1 MARILKIVFLLLL
14 LPLASV
20 AEKWQRLVILHTN
33 DIHGHL
39 PPEQAW
45 WINPNFPPPIGN
57 AAGAAAVIREER
69 ERAERNGWGFL
80 LLEGGDIFQGTPTG
94 EFSKGRAVIEY
105 MNRMGYDA
113 MTIGNHDLDRGPDLF
128 RQLASEASFPALGAN
143 LVDSATGALPDYLK
157 PYVIL
162 ERGGL
167 KIGILGI
174 TNERLRGMQTPE
186 NMKGLDI
193 LPEIATARKWLD
205 TLRAK
210 GVDLVIGLSHAGFY
224 RDKVIADSVP
234 GFDVIVGAHS
244 HTGLRQAYECPN
256 NHTIVVQTFG
266 HLSTVGKLELMI
278 DPKTKQIVGYQ
289 SELRELFT
297 EEVPPDTAELR
308 KIRQWTDLAE
318 AGYDSV
324 IGLAEVDMVRA
335 GGPKES
341 SLGNLMADAIREAA
355 KTDVAFQNSGGI
367 RDDILRG
374 EITYRQIY
382 KVDGFSNTIV
392 TMDMTGE
399 QLLTALEVSVMGGH
413 GIFQVSGLRMVFDP
427 KRPPMDRLVS
437 VEVGGKPIDPKA
449 KYRVATNSFLAAGGG
464 NYRIFQE
471 AENWEDTGHL
481 VRQAMVNYISRHSP
495 VDVRTEGRIREGTR
509 KSKEVAP

>member
-14 LPLASV
+14 LPLASG

-45 WINPNFPPPIGN
+45 WINPSFPPPIGN
-57 AAGAAAVIREER
+57 ASGAAAVIREER
-69 ERAERNGWGFL
+69 ERAARNGWGFL

-113 MTIGNHDLDRGPDLF
+113 MAVGNHDLDKGPDLL
-128 RQLASEASFPALGAN
+128 RSLAGMANFPMLSAN
-143 LVDSATGALPDYLK
+143 LVDSASGQVLDYLK

-162 ERGGL
+162 ERCGL
-167 KIGILGI
+167 KIGFLGI
-174 TNERLRGMQTPE
+174 MVQGLRRMQTPE
-186 NMKGLDI
+186 NLRGIEI
-193 LPEIATARKWLD
+193 LPETPTIRQWMD
-205 TLRAK
+205 TLRAR
-210 GVDLVIGLSHAGFY
+210 GADLIICMNHVGFQ

-234 GFDVIVGAHS
+234 GIDVIIGAHS

-256 NHTIVVQTFG
+256 NHTIVVQTYG

-278 DPKTKQIVGYQ
+278 DPKTRQIVGYQ

-297 EEVPPDTAELR
+297 EEVPPDTDELR

-324 IGLAEVDMVRA
+324 IGLAAVDMVRA

-341 SLGNLMADAIREAA
+341 SLGNLMADAIRQAVGA
-355 KTDVAFQNSGGI
+355 DVAFQNSGGI

-437 VEVGGKPIDPKA
+437 VEVGGKPVDPKA
-449 KYRVATNSFLAAGGG
+449 RYRVATNSFLAAGGG

-481 VRQAMVNYISRHSP
+481 VRQAMVDFIGRNSP

-509 KSKEVAP
+509 NSQEMAP

>member
-1 MARILKIVFLLLL
+1 LVLIALTAITTL
-14 LPLASV
+14 SG

-39 PPEQAW
+39 PPEEAW

-57 AAGAAAVIREER
+57 AAGAAAIIREER
-69 ERAERNGWGFL
+69 ERAREKGWGFL

-113 MTIGNHDLDRGPDLF
+113 MTVGNHDLDRGPDLL
-128 RQLASEASFPALGAN
+128 RELAAMADFPLLAAN
-143 LVDSATGALPDYLK
+143 LVDSATGEILPHLK
-157 PYVIL
+157 PLVIV

-174 TNERLRGMQTPE
+174 THQRLRGMQTPE
-186 NMKGLDI
+186 NMKGLDV
-193 LPEIATARKWLD
+193 LPETPVARKWLD

-210 GVDLVIGLSHAGFY
+210 GVDLVIGLHHSGFY

-234 GFDVIVGAHS
+234 GYDVIIGAHS

-256 NHTIVVQTFG
+256 NHTIIVQTYG

-278 DPKTKQIVGYQ
+278 DPQTKQIVGYQ

-308 KIRQWTDLAE
+308 KIRQWSDLAE

-324 IGLAEVDMVRA
+324 IGLAAADMVRA
-335 GGPKES
+335 GGPRES

-355 KTDVAFQNSGGI
+355 GSDVAFQNSGGI

-374 EITYRQIY
+374 EITYRKIY

-427 KRPPMDRLVS
+427 KRPPMERIVS
-437 VEVGGKPIDPKA
+437 AEVGGKPMDLQA
-449 KYRVATNSFLAAGGG
+449 KYKVATNSFLAAGGG

-471 AENWEDTGHL
+471 AENWTDTGIL
-481 VRQAMVNYISRHSP
+481 VRQAMVDFIHKHSP

-509 KSKEVAP
+509 KSQEVAP

>member
-14 LPLASV
+14 LPLASG
-20 AEKWQRLVILHTN
+20 ADKWQRLVILHTN

-57 AAGAAAVIREER
+57 AAGAAAIIREER
-69 ERAERNGWGFL
+69 ERAKEKGWGFL

-94 EFSKGRAVIEY
+94 EFSKGRAVIEF

-113 MTIGNHDLDRGPDLF
+113 MAVGNHDLDKGPDLL
-128 RQLASEASFPALGAN
+128 RSLAGMAEFPMLGAN
-143 LVDSATGALPDYLK
+143 MVDSSGRILDYLK
-157 PYVIL
+157 PYIII

-167 KIGILGI
+167 RIGILGLMI
-174 TNERLRGMQTPE
+174 ETLYRMQTPE
-186 NMKGLDI
+186 NMRGI
-193 LPEIATARKWLD
+193 VVQSEIPTARQWMD

-210 GVDLVIGLSHAGFY
+210 GVDLVIGLHHTGFN
-224 RDKVIADSVP
+224 RDKIIADSVP
-234 GFDVIVGAHS
+234 GFDVIVGAHT

-256 NHTIVVQTFG
+256 NHTIVVQTYG

-289 SELRELFT
+289 NELRELFT
-297 EEVPPDTAELR
+297 EEVPPDTAELS
-308 KIRQWTDLAE
+308 KIHRWTDLAE

-324 IGLAEVDMVRA
+324 IGTAAVDLVRA

-341 SLGNLMADAIREAA
+341 SLGNLMADAMREAVGS
-355 KTDVAFQNSGGI
+355 DIAFQNSGGI
-367 RDDILRG
+367 RDDIFRG
-374 EITYRQIY
+374 EVTYRHIY
-382 KVDGFSNTIV
+382 KVDAFSNTIV
-392 TMDMTGE
+392 TMEMTGE

-427 KRPPMDRLVS
+427 TRPPMDRLVS
-437 VEVGGKPIDPKA
+437 AEVGGKPIDPQA
-449 KYRVATNSFLAAGGG
+449 IYRIATNSFLAAGGG

-471 AENWEDTGHL
+471 AQNWQDTGVL
-481 VRQAMVNYISRHSP
+481 VRQAMVDYFRRHSP
-495 VDVRTEGRIREGTR
+495 VDIRTEGRIREGTR
-509 KSKEVAP
+509 RAQEVTP